1 MTLDFQSIIFK
12 LQTYWHE
19 QGCLIW
25 QPYHTEVGAGTMNPA
40 TFLRSLGPEPWN
52 VAYVEPS
59 IRPDDGR
66 YGENPNRFYQHTQY
80 QVIIKPDRGNSQE
93 LYLGSLEAIGIDPQ
107 KHDIRF
113 VEDNWAQPAISAWGL
128 GWEVWLDG
136 LEITQFTYFQQVGG
150 LALDP
155 IAVELTYGLE
165 RIAMALQGARDFKE
179 LLWSPTM
186 KYGDALLQNEQETSK
201 YAFELA
207 DVERLRQMFDL
218 YEAEAK
224 TALEHFQVLPAH
236 DYVLKCSHTFNI
248 LDTRGAIGV
257 TERQGYFRRMR
268 ALARGVAET
277 YVEQRQR
284 LEYPWLEDDADGGP
298 QTADRKVAA
307 VSGPP
312 SAVAVPTTPADLLLE
327 VGTEE
332 LPPADLEDAL
342 AQLKESVPAMLAAQR
357 LTHGEIQ
364 ILGTP
369 RRLVVSIENL
379 SPAQPDLEE
388 LVKGPPASRAFDSAG
403 APTKAAEGFAR
414 SKGVQ
419 VSDLEVREIEGGEY
433 VAAVVRQSGRPTP
446 EVLAEQ
452 IPQIIAGLS
461 FGKSMRWLPASR
473 HAGNFTNVA
482 FSRPIRW
489 LLALFGESVI
499 PFEYAGLTAGNITRG
514 LRFIE
519 PLEIPVNTPAEY
531 FAALEKQGIL
541 LDPAVRKAAVEEQV
555 NLIAFEAG
563 GEIRPDPDLLTE
575 VTHLVE
581 APTALRGDF
590 DPSHLELPREVL
602 IGVMKKHQRYF
613 PIFQGEKLLPHFVI
627 VANKPAGTS
636 LAAIKQGNED
646 VVRARFA
653 DAAYFVRED
662 LKKPLED
669 FIPGLEKLTFQT
681 ALGSMLDKTY
691 RIGHLVGVLAPMLN
705 LSPEE
710 TFTAARA
717 AKLCKA
723 DLATHMVVDMTS
735 LQGAIGRDYA
745 LASGE
750 PPVIANA
757 IYDHYLPRSAG
768 DAAPQSKPGLVVGL
782 ADRLDSLAG
791 LFAAG
796 LAPTGNKDP
805 FAQRRAALGLVGNL
819 IAWKLDFD
827 LRPALTAA
835 AENLPIEASPESQ
848 AECLSF
854 IIERLR
860 NVLLDEGYRY
870 DIVEAVVAAQGHN
883 PAQAAEAVAELTEWV
898 AREDWSTILP
908 AYSRCVRITRS
919 AVSGQPS
926 VVSADLFEVDA
937 EGQLF
942 EALKTTEETMSL
954 STPHS
959 PLSAF
964 LTAFVPIIPAIDKF
978 FEDVMVMVEDE
989 QVKNNRLA
997 LLQRIAAL
1005 TEGIADLSKLEGF

>member
-19 QGCLIW
+19 HGCLIW

-150 LALDP
+150 ISLDP

-165 RIAMALQGARDFKE
+165 RIAMALQGVRDFKDIQ
-179 LLWSPTM
+179 WSATI
-186 KYGDALLQNEQETSK
+186 KYGDVLLQNEQETSK

-207 DVERLRQMFDL
+207 DVDRLREMFDL
-218 YEAEAK
+218 YEAEAQV
-224 TALEHFQVLPAH
+224 ALDNYQVLPAH

-268 ALARGVAET
+268 ALARGVAQA

-284 LEYPWLEDDADGGP
+284 LEYPFLKDEDETTKGEGGRQKAETETSIP
-298 QTADRKVAA
+298 AIFH
-307 VSGPP
+307 P
-312 SAVAVPTTPADLLLE
+312 SPFILE

-332 LPPADLEDAL
+332 LPSGDLEGAL
-342 AQLKESVPAMLAAQR
+342 AQLKTAIPVMLDEQH
-357 LTHGEIQ
+357 LDHGKIK

-369 RRLVVSIENL
+369 RRLVVFIEEL
-379 SPAQPDLEE
+379 APAQPDREE

-414 SKGVQ
+414 SKGVA
-419 VSDLEVREIEGGEY
+419 VPDLEVREIEGGEY
-433 VAAVVRQSGRPTP
+433 VAAVVRQKGRPTFEILVEQLP
-446 EVLAEQ
+446 EL
-452 IPQIIAGLS
+452 IAGIS
-461 FGKSMRWLPASR
+461 FGKSMRW
-473 HAGNFTNVA
+473 NFTNVA

-489 LLALFGESVI
+489 LLALYGETVI
-499 PFEYAGLTAGNITRG
+499 PFEYAGLAADAITRG

-519 PLEIPVNTPAEY
+519 PLEIPVSSPDQY
-531 FAALEKQGIL
+531 FETLAKQGII
-541 LDPAVRKAAVEEQV
+541 LDPEARKAGVEEQI
-555 NLIAFEAG
+555 NLIAFETG
-563 GEIRPDPDLLTE
+563 GEIHPDPDLLIE

-590 DPSHLELPREVL
+590 NPRHLELPREVL
-602 IGVMKKHQRYF
+602 IAVMKKHQRYF
-613 PIFQGEKLLPHFVI
+613 PIHKGDELLPHFVI
-627 VANKPAGTS
+627 VANKPSGTP
-636 LAAIKQGNED
+636 LDAIKLGNED

-653 DAAYFVRED
+653 DAAYFVKED
-662 LKKPLED
+662 LKKPLEE
-669 FIPGLEKLTFQT
+669 FVPELEKLTFQT
-681 ALGSMLDKTY
+681 DLGSMLDKTQ
-691 RIGHLVGVLAPMLN
+691 RIGHLVGVLAPVVGLN
-705 LSPEE
+705 PEE
-710 TFTAARA
+710 TYTAARA

-723 DLATHMVVDMTS
+723 DLATQMVVEMTS
-735 LQGAIGRDYA
+735 LQGTIGRDYA
-745 LASGE
+745 LAAGE

-757 IYDHYLPRSAG
+757 IFEHYLPRSAS
-768 DAAPQSKPGLVVGL
+768 DNAPKGKPGLIVGI
-782 ADRLDSLAG
+782 ADRLDSLTG

-819 IAWKLDFD
+819 IHWKLDFD
-827 LRPALTAA
+827 LRPTLEAA

-848 AECLSF
+848 AECLNF

-860 NVLLDEGYRY
+860 NVLLDQEFRY
-870 DIVEAVVAAQGHN
+870 DIVDAAVTAQGYN
-883 PAQAAEAVAELTEWV
+883 PAKAAQAAQELMAWIT
-898 AREDWSTILP
+898 RDDWGTILP

-919 AVSGQPS
+919 LEEEFETNPTIFVEPS
-926 VVSADLFEVDA
+926 TKNLFA
-937 EGQLF
+937 
-942 EALKTTEETMSL
+942 ALEKAETMER
-954 STPHS
+954 TPGS
-959 PLSAF
+959 VNSFLNAF
-964 LTAFVPIIPAIDKF
+964 IPMIPAIDQF
-978 FEDVMVMVEDE
+978 FEDVLVMDDDQAVRE
-989 QVKNNRLA
+989 NRLS

-1005 TEGIADLSKLEGF
+1005 ANGVADMSKLEGF

>member
-1 MTLDFQSIIFK
+1 MTIDFQSIIFR
-12 LQTYWHE
+12 LQNYWHE

-59 IRPDDGR
+59 VRPDDGR

-80 QVIIKPDRGNSQE
+80 QVILKPDRGNSQE
-93 LYLGSLEAIGIDPQ
+93 LYLGSLEAIGIDPK

-150 LALDP
+150 ISLDP

-165 RIAMALQGARDFKE
+165 RIAMALQGVRDFKDIQ
-179 LLWSPTM
+179 WNQSI
-186 KYGDALLQNEQETSK
+186 KYGEVLLQNEQETSK

-207 DVERLRQMFDL
+207 DVGRLRRMFDL
-218 YEAEAK
+218 YEAEAQV
-224 TALEHFQVLPAH
+224 ALEHFQVLPAH

-268 ALARGVAET
+268 ALARGVAQA

-284 LEYPWLEDDADGGP
+284 LEYPFLKDDDEMAKMEGGKQKAGTKASAP
-298 QTADRKVAA
+298 IPVDLQ
-307 VSGPP
+307 P
-312 SAVAVPTTPADLLLE
+312 SAFILE

-332 LPPADLEDAL
+332 LPSGDLEDAL
-342 AQLKESVPAMLAAQR
+342 AQLKASVKAMLDELR
-357 LTHGEIQ
+357 LTHGEIK

-369 RRLVVSIENL
+369 RRLVVSIEEL
-379 SPAQPDLEE
+379 ASAQPDLED

-403 APTKAAEGFAR
+403 TPTKAAEGFAH
-414 SKGVQ
+414 SKGVA
-419 VSDLEVREIEGGEY
+419 VSDLEMREFDGGEY
-433 VAAVVRQSGRPTP
+433 VAAVVRQKGRATS
-446 EVLAEQ
+446 EVLIEKL
-452 IPQIIAGLS
+452 PELIAGIS
-461 FGKSMRWLPASR
+461 FGKSMRW
-473 HAGNFTNVA
+473 NFTNVP

-499 PFEYAGLTAGNITRG
+499 PFEYAGLTAGNLTRG

-519 PLEIPVNTPAEY
+519 PLKIPVNTPTEY
-531 FAALEKQGIL
+531 FATLEKQGMI
-541 LDPAVRKAAVEEQV
+541 LDPAARKAAVEEQI
-555 NLIAFEAG
+555 NTIAFEAS
-563 GEIRPDPDLLTE
+563 GEIHPDPDLLTE
-575 VTHLVE
+575 VTNLVE

-590 DPSHLELPREVL
+590 NPRHLELPREVL
-602 IGVMKKHQRYF
+602 IAVMKKHQRYF
-613 PIFQGEKLLPHFVI
+613 PIHKGDELLPHFVI
-627 VANKPAGTS
+627 VANKPAGTP
-636 LAAIKQGNED
+636 LEAIKLGNED

-653 DAAYFVRED
+653 DAAYFVKED

-669 FIPGLEKLTFQT
+669 FIPVLEKLTFQT
-681 ALGSMLDKTY
+681 DLGSMLDKTQ
-691 RIGHLVGVLAPMLN
+691 RIGHLVGVLAPMFN

-723 DLATHMVVDMTS
+723 DLATQMVVEMTS
-735 LQGAIGRDYA
+735 LQGVIGRDYA

-757 IYDHYLPRSAG
+757 IFEHYQPRSAG
-768 DAAPQSKPGLVVGL
+768 DAAPKGKPGLVVGL

-791 LFAAG
+791 LFSAG

-819 IAWKLDFD
+819 ITWDLDFD
-827 LRPALTAA
+827 LRPALAAA
-835 AENLPIEASPESQ
+835 AENLPIVASPESQ
-848 AECLSF
+848 AECLKF

-870 DIVEAVVAAQGHN
+870 DIVDAVVAGQGYN
-883 PAQAAEAVAELTEWV
+883 PAKAAQAAKELTAWV
-898 AREDWSTILP
+898 AREDWDTILP
-908 AYSRCVRITRS
+908 AYSRCVRITRPL
-919 AVSGQPS
+919 GEQ
-926 VVSADLFEVDA
+926 FEV
-937 EGQLF
+937 
-942 EALKTTEETMSL
+942 TSN
-954 STPHS
+954 
-959 PLSAF
+959 
-964 LTAFVPIIPAIDKF
+964 AFVEPATKALFAALEKAEAADRATGSVDDFLNAFTPMIPPIDKF
-978 FEDVMVMVEDE
+978 FDEVLVMADDKGVRE
-989 QVKNNRLA
+989 NRLS

-1005 TEGIADLSKLEGF
+1005 ADGVADMSKLEGF

>member
-12 LQTYWHE
+12 LQKYWHE

-66 YGENPNRFYQHTQY
+66 YGENPNRFYQHTQF
-80 QVIIKPDRGNSQE
+80 QVILKPDRGNSQE

-150 LALDP
+150 ISLDP

-165 RIAMALQGARDFKE
+165 RIAMALQGVRDFKDIQ
-179 LLWSPTM
+179 WNQHI
-186 KYGDALLQNEQETSK
+186 KYGDVLLQNEQETSK

-218 YEAEAK
+218 YEAEAQV
-224 TALEHFQVLPAH
+224 ALENFQVLPAH

-268 ALARGVAET
+268 ALARSVAQV

-284 LEYPWLEDDADGGP
+284 LEYPFLDNESIG
-298 QTADRKVAA
+298 AA
-307 VSGPP
+307 ESGSEGAMFSSASAPMPVSN
-312 SAVAVPTTPADLLLE
+312 PAPLLIE
-327 VGTEE
+327 IGTEE
-332 LPPADLEDAL
+332 LPAGDLEDAL
-342 AQLKESVPAMLAAQR
+342 AQFKASVPAMLDELR
-357 LTHGEIQ
+357 LGHGEVR

-369 RRLVVSIENL
+369 RRLVIYIE
-379 SPAQPDLEE
+379 DLAPTQFDQDD
-388 LVKGPPASRAFDSAG
+388 LIKGPPASRAFDSSG
-403 APTKAAEGFAR
+403 TPTKAAEGFAR
-414 SKGVQ
+414 SKGVA
-419 VSDLEVREIEGGEY
+419 VSELEVREFDGGEY
-433 VAAVVRQSGRPTP
+433 VAVVVRQKGRATS
-446 EVLAEQ
+446 EVLLEKL
-452 IPQIIAGLS
+452 PELIAGIS
-461 FGKSMRWLPASR
+461 FGKSMRW
-473 HAGNFTNVA
+473 NFTNVA

-489 LLALFGESVI
+489 LLALFGESVL
-499 PFEYAGLTAGNITRG
+499 PFKYAGLTADKLTRG

-519 PLEIPVNTPAEY
+519 PLEISVNSPREY
-531 FAALEKQGIL
+531 FAAIGKQGII
-541 LDPAVRKAAVEEQV
+541 LDPEARKATVEEQI
-555 NLIAFEAG
+555 NSIAFDAG
-563 GEIRPDPDLLTE
+563 GEIHPDPDLLME

-590 DPSHLELPREVL
+590 NPRHLELPREVL
-602 IGVMKKHQRYF
+602 IAVMKKHQRYF
-613 PIFQGEKLLPHFVI
+613 PIQRGDELLPHFVI

-636 LAAIKQGNED
+636 LAAIKLGNED

-653 DAAYFVRED
+653 DAAYFVKED

-669 FIPGLEKLTFQT
+669 FVPALEKLTFQT
-681 ALGSMLDKTY
+681 DLGSMLDKTQ
-691 RIGHLVGVLAPMLN
+691 RIGHLVGVLSPMLN
-705 LSPEE
+705 LTPEE

-723 DLATHMVVDMTS
+723 DLATQMVVDMTS
-735 LQGAIGRDYA
+735 LQGVIGRDYA
-745 LASGE
+745 LAAGE

-757 IYDHYLPRSAG
+757 IFEHYLPRSAG
-768 DAAPQSKPGLVVGL
+768 DTAPKGKPGLVVGL
-782 ADRLDSLAG
+782 ADRLDSLVG

-819 IAWKLDFD
+819 ITWNLNFD
-827 LRPALTAA
+827 LRPALEAA
-835 AENLPIEASPESQ
+835 AENIPLEVSPGSQ
-848 AECLSF
+848 IECLNF

-860 NVLLDEGYRY
+860 NVLLDQGYRY
-870 DIVEAVVAAQGHN
+870 DIVDAVVAGQGYN
-883 PAQAAEAVAELTEWV
+883 PAKAAQAANELTVWV
-898 AREDWSTILP
+898 AREDWDVILP
-908 AYSRCVRITRS
+908 AYSRCVRITRPLDK
-919 AVSGQPS
+919 Q
-926 VVSADLFEVDA
+926 FEVDSNAFEEPATKALFAALEKA
-937 EGQLF
+937 E
-942 EALKTTEETMSL
+942 TTDRSSDSVDDFL
-954 STPHS
+954 N
-959 PLSAF
+959 AF
-964 LTAFVPIIPAIDKF
+964 LPMIPIIDKF
-978 FEDVMVMVEDE
+978 FDEVLVMAEDKQIRE
-989 QVKNNRLA
+989 NRLG

-1005 TEGIADLSKLEGF
+1005 TDGVVDMSKLEGF

>member
-12 LQTYWHE
+12 LQNYWHE

-80 QVIIKPDRGNSQE
+80 QVILKPDRGNSQE
-93 LYLGSLEAIGIDPQ
+93 LYLGSLEAIGIDP
-107 KHDIRF
+107 KTHDIRF

-150 LALDP
+150 ISLDP
-155 IAVELTYGLE
+155 VAVELTYGLE
-165 RIAMALQGARDFKE
+165 RIAMALQGVRDFKDIQ
-179 LLWSPTM
+179 WNQQIN
-186 KYGDALLQNEQETSK
+186 YGDVLLQNEQETSK

-207 DVERLRQMFDL
+207 DVERLRQLFDI

-224 TALEHFQVLPAH
+224 IALDHYQVLPAH

-284 LEYPWLEDDADGGP
+284 LEYPFLDNSSDNQYPITAGG
-298 QTADRKVAA
+298 AVA
-307 VSGPP
+307 VSGQ
-312 SAVAVPTTPADLLLE
+312 SLSVAVPTSPAPLLVE
-327 VGTEE
+327 IGTEE
-332 LPPADLEDAL
+332 LPATDLEDAL
-342 AQLKESVPAMLAAQR
+342 TQLKKSVPAMLEEQR
-357 LTHGEIQ
+357 LGHGEIK
-364 ILGTP
+364 IWGTP
-369 RRLVVSIENL
+369 RRLVVSVDEL
-379 SPAQPDLEE
+379 APSQPDLEE

-403 APTKAAEGFAR
+403 TPTKAAEGFAR
-414 SKGVQ
+414 SKGLE
-419 VSDLEVREIEGGEY
+419 VSELEVRTIDGGEY
-433 VAAVVRQSGRPTP
+433 VAAVVRQKGRATP

-452 IPQIIAGLS
+452 LSKLIAGLS
-461 FGKSMRWLPASR
+461 FSKSMRW
-473 HAGNFTNVA
+473 NWTNVS

-489 LLALFGESVI
+489 LLALFGENVI
-499 PFEYAGLTAGNITRG
+499 PFEYAGLTAGNLTRG
-514 LRFIE
+514 LRFID
-519 PLEIPVNTPAEY
+519 PLEIRVNSPVEY

-541 LDPAVRKAAVEEQV
+541 LDPTKRKAAVEEKV

-563 GEIRPDPDLLTE
+563 GEIHPDPDLLTE

-602 IGVMKKHQRYF
+602 IAVMKKHQRYF
-613 PIFQGEKLLPHFVI
+613 PIHKGDKLLPHFVI
-627 VANKPAGTS
+627 VANKPAGTP
-636 LAAIKQGNED
+636 LEAIKQGNED

-662 LKKPLED
+662 LKKPLEE
-669 FIPGLEKLTFQT
+669 FVPGLEKLTFQT
-681 ALGSMLDKTY
+681 DLGSMLDKTQ
-691 RIGHLVGVLAPMLN
+691 RIGHLVGMLAPMLN

-723 DLATHMVVDMTS
+723 DLATQMVVDMTS
-735 LQGAIGRDYA
+735 LQGVIGRDYA

-757 IYDHYLPRSAG
+757 IFEHYLPRSAG
-768 DAAPQSKPGLVVGL
+768 DAIPKSKAGLLVGLV
-782 ADRLDSLAG
+782 DRLDSLAG

-805 FAQRRAALGLVGNL
+805 FAQRRTALGLVGNL
-819 IAWKLDFD
+819 IAWNLDFD
-827 LRPALTAA
+827 LRPALAAA
-835 AENLPIEASPESQ
+835 AENLPIEASPKSQ
-848 AECLSF
+848 AECLDF

-870 DIVEAVVAAQGHN
+870 DIVDAVVAGQGYN
-883 PAQAAEAVAELTEWV
+883 PAKAAQAVKELSAWV
-898 AREDWSTILP
+898 AREDWNTILP
-908 AYSRCVRITRS
+908 AYSRCVRITRPLDEHYQVDPAAFVEPS
-919 AVSGQPS
+919 SKDLFAFLEKAEAVERIPG
-926 VVSADLFEVDA
+926 SADDF
-937 EGQLF
+937 
-942 EALKTTEETMSL
+942 LK
-954 STPHS
+954 
-959 PLSAF
+959 
-964 LTAFVPIIPAIDKF
+964 AFVPMIPAIDKF
-978 FEDVMVMVEDE
+978 FDEVLVMAEDP
-989 QVKNNRLA
+989 QVRANRLA
-997 LLQRIAAL
+997 ILQRIAAL
-1005 TEGIADLSKLEGF
+1005 ADGVADLSKLEGF

>member
-52 VAYVEPS
+52 VAYVEPG

-80 QVIIKPDRGNSQE
+80 QVILKPDRGNSQE

-107 KHDIRF
+107 QHDIRF

-150 LALDP
+150 ISLDP
-155 IAVELTYGLE
+155 VAVELTYGLE
-165 RIAMALQGARDFKE
+165 RIAMALQGVRDFKDIQ
-179 LLWSPTM
+179 WSQSM
-186 KYGDALLQNEQETSK
+186 KYGDVLLQNEQESSK

-207 DVERLRQMFDL
+207 DVDRLRQMFDL

-224 TALEHFQVLPAH
+224 VALENYQVLPAH
-236 DYVLKCSHTFNI
+236 DYVLKCSHTFNV
-248 LDTRGAIGV
+248 LDTRGAVGV

-268 ALARGVAET
+268 GLARSVAEA
-277 YVEQRQR
+277 YVEQRLR
-284 LEYPWLEDDADGGP
+284 LEFPWLDDGAEIH
-298 QTADRKVAA
+298 Q
-307 VSGPP
+307 P
-312 SAVAVPTTPADLLLE
+312 SADDGTSSAIRSQPVPFPTSPAPLLVE
-327 VGTEE
+327 IGTEE
-332 LPPADLEDAL
+332 LPHGDLEDAL
-342 AQLKESVPAMLAAQR
+342 AQLQVAVSALLDEQR
-357 LTHGEIQ
+357 LTHGEVR

-369 RRLVVSIENL
+369 RRLVVFIEDL
-379 SPAQPDLEE
+379 APAQPDRED

-414 SKGVQ
+414 SKGLQ
-419 VSDLEVREIEGGEY
+419 PSDLEVREMDGGEY
-433 VAAVVRQSGRPTP
+433 VVAVIQQKGRSTP
-446 EVLAEQ
+446 EILAEQ
-452 IPQIIAGLS
+452 LPELIAGLS
-461 FGKSMRWLPASR
+461 FGKSMRW
-473 HAGNFTNVA
+473 NFTNVA
-482 FSRPIRW
+482 FSRPVRW

-499 PFEYAGLTAGNITRG
+499 PFEFAGLQASNLTHG

-519 PLEIPVNTPAEY
+519 PLEFQVSNPTEY
-531 FAALEKQGIL
+531 FSNLAKQGII
-541 LDPAVRKAAVEEQV
+541 LDPEARKAAVEEQI
-555 NLIAFEAG
+555 NAIAFEAG
-563 GEIRPDPDLLTE
+563 GEIHPDPALLTE

-590 DPSHLELPREVL
+590 APAHLELPREVL
-602 IGVMKKHQRYF
+602 IAVMKKHQRYF
-613 PIFQGEKLLPHFVI
+613 PIHKGDDLLPHFVI

-636 LAAIKQGNED
+636 LEAIKLGNED

-653 DAAYFVRED
+653 DAAYFVDED
-662 LKKPLED
+662 LKTPLED
-669 FIPGLEKLTFQT
+669 FVPQLDKLTFQ
-681 ALGSMLDKTY
+681 ADLGSILDKTH

-705 LSPEE
+705 LSPDE
-710 TFTAARA
+710 TYTAARA

-723 DLATHMVVDMTS
+723 DLATQMVVEMTS
-735 LQGAIGRDYA
+735 LQGVIGRDYA
-745 LASGE
+745 LAVGE

-757 IYDHYLPRSAG
+757 IFEHYQPRSAS
-768 DAAPQSKPGLVVGL
+768 DTAPKGKPGLVVGI

-819 IAWKLDFD
+819 IHWDLDFD
-827 LRPALTAA
+827 LCPALEAA
-835 AENLPIEASPESQ
+835 AENLPIDALPKSQ
-848 AECLSF
+848 AECLTF
-854 IIERLR
+854 IVERLR
-860 NVLLDEGYRY
+860 NVLLDEGYNH
-870 DIVEAVVAAQGHN
+870 DIVDAVVTAQGYN
-883 PAQAAEAVAELTEWV
+883 PARASRAARELTTWTSKENWF
-898 AREDWSTILP
+898 TILP

-919 AVSGQPS
+919 LEEIYIVDPAVFVEPS
-926 VVSADLFEVDA
+926 AKDLFAALEKT
-937 EGQLF
+937 
-942 EALKTTEETMSL
+942 EAIECAPGSVNDFLNAFITM
-954 STPHS
+954 
-959 PLSAF
+959 
-964 LTAFVPIIPAIDKF
+964 IPSIDKF
-978 FEDVMVMVEDE
+978 FEDVLVMDDDKKVR
-989 QVKNNRLA
+989 QNRLG

-1005 TEGIADLSKLEGF
+1005 ADGIADLSKLEGF